1 MLTIGSLKYG
11 LRPPYVIQCIK
22 LFALEFGHRK
32 DIYK

>member
-22 LFALEFGHRK
+22 LSALEFGHRK